1 MRTKRSVASFSR
13 FFVFPFISNLNKVF
27 SGEMSENLNM
37 RSIKYKLWELSAK
50 STSKKV
56 KKVLR

>member
-13 FFVFPFISNLNKVF
+13 FFVFLFISNLNKVF
-27 SGEMSENLNM
+27 SGEISENLNM

-50 STSKKV
+50 STSKEV